1 MLKDTKIVRIDSQ
14 IFDKSINEQSKL
26 NTLKD
31 LQVVHNAAFLI
42 ELKDK
47 EEIVNDIKENTQ
59 IKKPIDTIL
68 VDDTEDIRTIIV
80 NQEIDKS
87 DVKRFLFNLDWSL
100 KELV

>member
-47 EEIVNDIKENTQ
+47 DEIFNDIKEN
-59 IKKPIDTIL
+59 
-68 VDDTEDIRTIIV
+68 
-80 NQEIDKS
+80 S
-87 DVKRFLFNLDWSL
+87 
-100 KELV
+100 

>member
-14 IFDKSINEQSKL
+14 IFDKSINEQAKL

-47 EEIVNDIKENTQ
+47 DEILNDKKEN
-59 IKKPIDTIL
+59 
-68 VDDTEDIRTIIV
+68 
-80 NQEIDKS
+80 S
-87 DVKRFLFNLDWSL
+87 
-100 KELV
+100 

>member
-47 EEIVNDIKENTQ
+47 DEILNDKKEN
-59 IKKPIDTIL
+59 
-68 VDDTEDIRTIIV
+68 
-80 NQEIDKS
+80 S
-87 DVKRFLFNLDWSL
+87 
-100 KELV
+100 

>member
-47 EEIVNDIKENTQ
+47 DEILNDIKEN
-59 IKKPIDTIL
+59 
-68 VDDTEDIRTIIV
+68 
-80 NQEIDKS
+80 S
-87 DVKRFLFNLDWSL
+87 
-100 KELV
+100 